1 MSVTLEVEQV
11 VPLIYTIKGNVP
23 EMSLKYSKDW
33 DLSDPKMIIFKET
46 WHDATGT
53 LVKNNVH
60 VYAREGISM
69 TGEQFKG

>member
-11 VPLIYTIKGNVP
+11 IPLIYTSEGNVP

-33 DLSDPKMIIFKET
+33 EINDDAIIFRET
-46 WHDATGT
+46 WHNAVGR

-60 VYAREGISM
+60 MLARKGLSMEG
-69 TGEQFKG
+69 QQHKG